1 MQRRHR
7 RRCCL
12 AASPQ
17 SNPALCSKHFAENVS
32 GTLNELRLLLL
43 RLGAASGNLCS
54 SNQTVQHQQ
63 QQQQIPLINGLRAL
77 IPPHAFR
84 FNAPTPAEA
93 GLALL
98 CFGLVDVPWNAVP
111 PVLDMLQ

>member
-1 MQRRHR
+1 M
-7 RRCCL
+7 
-12 AASPQ
+12 
-17 SNPALCSKHFAENVS
+17 S
-32 GTLNELRLLLL
+32 GTLNGLRLLLL

-54 SNQTVQHQQ
+54 SNQTVQQQ

-93 GLALL
+93 GWTCFALL
-98 CFGLVDVPWNAVP
+98 WFGLVDVPWNAVP